1 MARIAL
7 ATDPVGLRA
16 KPVPCLSVSATVQIR
31 EYPSSIKNK
40 DLQTPNQA
48 NTKSNRDSGDATKPS
63 KKSVSIRV
71 HPCPI
76 QTINPIAPHEV
87 A

>member
-63 KKSVSIRV
+63 KKIRV

-76 QTINPIAPHEV
+76 QTMNLSNCV
-87 A
+87 AVAW